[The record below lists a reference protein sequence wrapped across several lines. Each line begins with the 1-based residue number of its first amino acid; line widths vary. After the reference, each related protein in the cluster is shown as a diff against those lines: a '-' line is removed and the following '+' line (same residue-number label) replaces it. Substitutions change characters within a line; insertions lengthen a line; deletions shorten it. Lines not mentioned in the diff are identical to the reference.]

1 MKTITPILV
10 ILGIYTASPVFS
22 QTHII
27 EQQGLTFSPQTLT
40 VQVGDTV
47 RWVWSA
53 GSHTTTSGVI
63 PAGALPWDNPLNQN
77 NTEFEYV
84 VEMAGVYNYHCTPHQ
99 TMGMTGTIE
108 AFPATGQQQVENA
121 APFKVHIESGGQN
134 LTIQSNSNQILHVT
148 IYTLS
153 GVEIL
158 NTITSGATIQNPGVL
173 QAGMYILRI
182 KTGSKD
188 YIEKIIIT

>member
-1 MKTITPILV
+1 MKTINIILV
-10 ILGIYTASPVFS
+10 ILVIYAAYPVFS
-22 QTHII
+22 QVHII

-53 GSHTTTSGVI
+53 GSHTTTSGDI

-99 TMGMTGTIE
+99 TMGMSGTIE
-108 AFPATGQQQVENA
+108 AFPATGHLQFENA
-121 APFKVHIESGGQN
+121 SPFEVLIEPGGKN

-148 IYTLS
+148 LYTLS
-153 GVEIL
+153 GVEVL
-158 NTITSGATIQNPGVL
+158 NTIVSDVSIQNPGVL
-173 QAGMYILRI
+173 QGGMYILRI

-188 YIEKIIIT
+188 YIKKIIIA